1 MSILTI
7 LFALILVGVLFWGVR
22 AISGAFGIPPQ
33 IVVVVQ
39 VILVVLCLIWIMSAL
54 GVVPGG
60 NLRLN

>member
-54 GVVPGG
+54 GVVPVGT
-60 NLRLN
+60 LRLN